1 MLFLTLVGRNLGWGV
16 LFNHG
21 LGEPAPTPKSHNST
35 RVKKYL
41 QVRWTQ
47 QERARKEEDPR
58 LLELEKRVTN
68 PQA

>member
-1 MLFLTLVGRNLGWGV
+1 MEGGGGGGGVCV

-41 QVRWTQ
+41 QVR
-47 QERARKEEDPR
+47 
-58 LLELEKRVTN
+58 
-68 PQA
+68 